1 MHFKAVETQN
11 LYDSFEL
18 SSLPRGSLGKTGDVN
33 WGRKL
38 FTGTDTDVTRTTY
51 KPSLFFSREEAT
63 RQTVMN
69 IHRMSYRN
77 LELPK
82 VPFRKHDWSVV
93 SRVKYKFRLTYV
105 NKIQILRPEVT
116 NPGCD
121 LGQ

>member
-18 SSLPRGSLGKTGDVN
+18 SSLPRGSLGETGDVN

-38 FTGTDTDVTRTTY
+38 FTGTDTDITRTTY

-63 RQTVMN
+63 LQTVMN
-69 IHRMSYRN
+69 IYRN
-77 LELPK
+77 LELTR
-82 VPFRKHDWSVV
+82 VPFRKHDLSVV
-93 SRVKYKFRLTYV
+93 SRVKYKFRLTDM
-105 NKIQILRPEVT
+105 NKIQILHPEVT
-116 NPGCD
+116 NPDCD